1 MKKCYTCG
9 EVKDKSSFN
18 KNKSRKDGLNSIC
31 RDCSKARSK
40 QYYAENRE
48 KHLVEVR
55 KSKERGLE
63 RARNLIFEHLQAN
76 PCVDC
81 GESDP
86 IVLEFDH
93 VRGKTRNI
101 SDMLQNNCGVK
112 TIAKE
117 IEKCDVRCANCH
129 RRKTAI
135 DFDWWIAKR

>member
-9 EVKDKSSFN
+9 EVKDESSFS

-48 KHLVEVR
+48 KHLVECA
-55 KSKERGLE
+55 KSKERSLE
-63 RARNLIFEHLQAN
+63 RGRTFIIEHLQAN

-81 GESDP
+81 GETDP
-86 IVLEFDH
+86 VVLEFDH

-101 SDMLQNNCGVK
+101 SDMLASGCGVK
-112 TIAKE
+112 SIAKE
-117 IEKCDVRCANCH
+117 VSKCEVRCANCH

-135 DFDWWIAKR
+135 DFGWWITKR